1 MRLLDRSIL
10 FWVSTILAVLS
21 LALVVANSVLI
32 LSNQSVRTEV
42 DQRQQ
47 FLNQSIQLSRLNQ
60 ELVNGLAAVALKN
73 NNTAIRD
80 LLASNGITVLVN
92 QPAAGTAPAAGTP
105 AAPGTPVAPGTIP
118 LKK

>member
-10 FWVSTILAVLS
+10 FWASTILASLS
-21 LALVVANSVLI
+21 LVLVVANSVLI
-32 LSNQSVRTEV
+32 LSNQSVRAEV

-60 ELVNGLAAVALKN
+60 ELVNALAAVVLKN

-92 QPAAGTAPAAGTP
+92 QSPAGAPPSAAGTP
-105 AAPGTPVAPGTIP
+105 PASGTIP

>member
-10 FWVSTILAVLS
+10 FWLSTILAS
-21 LALVVANSVLI
+21 LCLVLVVANSVLI
-32 LSNQSVRTEV
+32 LSNQSVRAEV

-60 ELVNGLAAVALKN
+60 ELVNALAAAVLKN

-92 QPAAGTAPAAGTP
+92 EAPAGAAPPAGGTP
-105 AAPGTPVAPGTIP
+105 PPGNIP